1 MQLPQPRGDLAH
13 HSFAMN
19 EAGYDSVAQ
28 AGMPANYDMIPDPAE
43 AYSRRG
49 NHALPDPMHE
59 LTLPGENFA
68 EAMYQ
73 NDQDTLIYRRPHPDY
88 RRTPSQGPVVV
99 PLHSLAPS
107 PHMSGRL
114 NDEQSTLVPT
124 SLNEPQGFSMAFRD
138 SSEEVYATSSR
149 AASAPILGG
158 RSTGDGG
165 TGGPIRQ
172 NTMEM
177 MTAPRHGPVGTQGG
191 INGTGGMRGSFE
203 NSIFK
208 PRYQRNN
215 KRGGLKNLR
224 CFPSCGFRHKEKGFC
239 GRSVEIDLSHPPE
252 TSSSRFNTWV
262 EFVRTDEPPRYHLG
276 ERVSMDVLL
285 DLERSKDEPIKPL
298 VRGERLDEKCTE
310 SSTSFEFNR
319 ERRGWHYG
327 WASNKHTCNAQ
338 HTLQCYIFE
347 ASEHDP
353 NEHVCK
359 LIVRSPSFMLF
370 CRRRRR
376 FTLMPSAPTSAPTKR
391 ARSAASANEHAA
403 TVKRERLERN
413 DDEDFGNDEDVE
425 DGDEEEN
432 VALVTSS
439 TSLSSSLVDS
449 GNVGRLNPQ
458 NPADA
463 SSSSSSTS
471 STPLS
476 HQSQGHQHQ
485 YPQPSSRGGPSKLPS
500 GKKYHA
506 PTALASSSSSS
517 SLTPQ
522 VSPVQSSMQGVVH
535 SQSVPSMPPKVAAQK
550 LPNHSN
556 RSRES
561 QGSTY
566 TAGSIRLGGIGMADS
581 SRAESVFKRLAVIMS
596 RIQQQQQQQQQG
608 STNAVSVA
616 GSNEV
621 TSPHKPVM
629 SSQAGHGSPGQRS
642 DPVPMHLGNPN
653 SLGDINFHDV
663 DDILDF
669 EGNGDGLSED
679 EGVGSSDNEAMS
691 RDTFPTGNEQQIN
704 SNNNVSNGNFAH
716 PGSNQLYVNTQ
727 GNNGS
732 EQVPNPSSARSIGS
746 TSASQSEASST
757 PTGKKPSLED
767 FEMVRVLG
775 KGSFGKVLLCRK
787 RDSGKLY
794 AIKVLKKQHVVKR
807 RQVVHTKTERS
818 VLGLVDHPFVVKLHY
833 AFQTG
838 DKLHFVLDFCSG
850 GELFFHL
857 GRAGRFSEN
866 LGRFYAAE
874 IALAL
879 GHLHKKGVVYRDLK
893 PENILLD
900 SEGHIKLAD
909 FGLSKEGIVSGIKG
923 THSFCGTPEYLAPEV
938 LNRKGH
944 GTSVDWWSLG
954 ALLYEMLTGLPPWYS
969 QDRQKMFACI
979 RSSDLRFPD
988 FVSSLAQ
995 LILTDFL
1002 ERDVTKRLGS
1012 VRDVDDVK
1020 EHPFFQFMD
1029 WDKLY
1034 RREIPSPF
1042 VPRLNSQTDTANFD
1056 TQFTRLPINSIDASS
1071 FVGSPRNPHM
1081 LSSSVMSESQTHF
1094 DNFTY
1099 AEPSTLSANMQEIG
1113 SLQGGHMAY
1122 QPQVHVGS
1130 LAATSHSPAMNGL
1143 SNNGLS
1149 GGLLFD

>member
-596 RIQQQQQQQQQG
+596 RIQQQQQQQQQQHASDVASASSSSMSAPG
-608 STNAVSVA
+608 STARSSMGPMVMTIPPLTPPMGAGPGSSCTVA
-616 GSNEV
+616 S
-621 TSPHKPVM
+621 
-629 SSQAGHGSPGQRS
+629 RS
-642 DPVPMHLGNPN
+642 DPHG
-653 SLGDINFHDV
+653 SSAIHDPV
-663 DDILDF
+663 EIV
-669 EGNGDGLSED
+669 DGLAPLNDTE
-679 EGVGSSDNEAMS
+679 EDNEATDDAFNVHVLDALELFTKMPDFGDDPFMFDSVANNEDSFGGAPYSSIEPTSLNHSTTFHHQSQSS
-691 RDTFPTGNEQQIN
+691 RYPPAHGSAHHHQNGETHLTQHQQRHRKHSQHEDGDSQQYHSSSGTSGTIENGYSVQSESHNPSVSTNRLLPGDNVPFPRPLKRT
-704 SNNNVSNGNFAH
+704 
-716 PGSNQLYVNTQ
+716 T
-727 GNNGS
+727 S
-732 EQVPNPSSARSIGS
+732 EQMIDDVAQYLSNESKFQRALGNITRQAHNGAPDYQGFLRMVQDYLESYRRSRNISRSEFDRVFNNAVNKFQQQHPTRMSGESSVSPSLDAQEPVVTPRQSLLGSAFGALTSFVSTSSSASTGS
-746 TSASQSEASST
+746 YSASPDQPLYLEGPGNVRIPNIQGRWRQTEVSENLMQELRVKMGT
-757 PTGKKPSLED
+757 PWILSKM
-767 FEMVRVLG
+767 FEFMESRYEIEIVGLNMVTRLN
-775 KGSFGKVLLCRK
+775 RK
-787 RDSGKLY
+787 WISNTILR
-794 AIKVLKKQHVVKR
+794 
-807 RQVVHTKTERS
+807 
-818 VLGLVDHPFVVKLHY
+818 
-833 AFQTG
+833 
-838 DKLHFVLDFCSG
+838 FVLD
-850 GELFFHL
+850 GEEHAWGISLPAPFSQL
-857 GRAGRFSEN
+857 SQGWTYRAWIED
-866 LGRFYAAE
+866 
-874 IALAL
+874 
-879 GHLHKKGVVYRDLK
+879 HK
-893 PENILLD
+893 I
-900 SEGHIKLAD
+900 
-909 FGLSKEGIVSGIKG
+909 
-923 THSFCGTPEYLAPEV
+923 
-938 LNRKGH
+938 
-944 GTSVDWWSLG
+944 
-954 ALLYEMLTGLPPWYS
+954 
-969 QDRQKMFACI
+969 
-979 RSSDLRFPD
+979 
-988 FVSSLAQ
+988 
-995 LILTDFL
+995 ILTHMIGDQRVTRINWVSRDRKMLHSIVIL
-1002 ERDVTKRLGS
+1002 EVQD
-1012 VRDVDDVK
+1012 
-1020 EHPFFQFMD
+1020 M
-1029 WDKLY
+1029 
-1034 RREIPSPF
+1034 
-1042 VPRLNSQTDTANFD
+1042 QTGNYLEMGRVNQHAT
-1056 TQFTRLPINSIDASS
+1056 L
-1071 FVGSPRNPHM
+1071 
-1081 LSSSVMSESQTHF
+1081 
-1094 DNFTY
+1094 
-1099 AEPSTLSANMQEIG
+1099 EP
-1113 SLQGGHMAY
+1113 
-1122 QPQVHVGS
+1122 
-1130 LAATSHSPAMNGL
+1130 
-1143 SNNGLS
+1143 
-1149 GGLLFD
+1149 

>member
-1 MQLPQPRGDLAH
+1 MFTLTEQLNNVDLRK
-13 HSFAMN
+13 
-19 EAGYDSVAQ
+19 DS
-28 AGMPANYDMIPDPAE
+28 
-43 AYSRRG
+43 
-49 NHALPDPMHE
+49 L
-59 LTLPGENFA
+59 LENV
-68 EAMYQ
+68 Q
-73 NDQDTLIYRRPHPDY
+73 SLNIPDY
-88 RRTPSQGPVVV
+88 RVVRDKSGAKFVVYIVRLRSGDVAWELQRRYNEFRQLHDQLCAARGISQKLPTLPPKRMFGGFSKDF
-99 PLHSLAPS
+99 LEKRRADL
-107 PHMSGRL
+107 
-114 NDEQSTLVPT
+114 EQYLQTLVY
-124 SLNEPQGFSMAFRD
+124 EPALLTNDLVRD
-138 SSEEVYATSSR
+138 FLWHSHKML
-149 AASAPILGG
+149 SAH
-158 RSTGDGG
+158 
-165 TGGPIRQ
+165 
-172 NTMEM
+172 
-177 MTAPRHGPVGTQGG
+177 A
-191 INGTGGMRGSFE
+191 
-203 NSIFK
+203 
-208 PRYQRNN
+208 
-215 KRGGLKNLR
+215 
-224 CFPSCGFRHKEKGFC
+224 
-239 GRSVEIDLSHPPE
+239 
-252 TSSSRFNTWV
+252 SSSRPTD
-262 EFVRTDEPPRYHLG
+262 VR
-276 ERVSMDVLL
+276 
-285 DLERSKDEPIKPL
+285 
-298 VRGERLDEKCTE
+298 
-310 SSTSFEFNR
+310 
-319 ERRGWHYG
+319 
-327 WASNKHTCNAQ
+327 
-338 HTLQCYIFE
+338 
-347 ASEHDP
+347 
-353 NEHVCK
+353 
-359 LIVRSPSFMLF
+359 
-370 CRRRRR
+370 
-376 FTLMPSAPTSAPTKR
+376 
-391 ARSAASANEHAA
+391 
-403 TVKRERLERN
+403 
-413 DDEDFGNDEDVE
+413 
-425 DGDEEEN
+425 
-432 VALVTSS
+432 
-439 TSLSSSLVDS
+439 
-449 GNVGRLNPQ
+449 
-458 NPADA
+458 
-463 SSSSSSTS
+463 
-471 STPLS
+471 
-476 HQSQGHQHQ
+476 
-485 YPQPSSRGGPSKLPS
+485 
-500 GKKYHA
+500 
-506 PTALASSSSSS
+506 
-517 SLTPQ
+517 
-522 VSPVQSSMQGVVH
+522 
-535 SQSVPSMPPKVAAQK
+535 VP
-550 LPNHSN
+550 
-556 RSRES
+556 
-561 QGSTY
+561 
-566 TAGSIRLGGIGMADS
+566 
-581 SRAESVFKRLAVIMS
+581 
-596 RIQQQQQQQQQG
+596 QQQQQQQQQG